1 MQACPSCTCN
11 LPERAIY
18 CANCGSQARCKEC
31 RDILEPN
38 ARACVTC
45 GSLVEK
51 SGVASATNNGI
62 LPDHTVNTLEFE
74 ETTKGRSL
82 RAKLTDSSVANLS
95 NAFGR
100 YFSSSLSI
108 GVSRDRRVSVQGSS
122 VTEQEDILLA
132 DTTLDRNN
140 QQSQGIV
147 EATVPVKAQL
157 CGTTEKDSEKLRQIF
172 RYDGKQLRLNE
183 TRLKAKNKLD
193 EARRLT
199 YLFLYAHELEGRE
212 QIPRTELNDILKK
225 TSLYDSNTATW
236 IGKSADLMIER
247 ETVGLRL
254 PGQEQAKNIL
264 AEVLDLSVPNEWTLG
279 TGRVPRGTKCTNKVD
294 GGFDE
299 AVKSGNRKACASSKV
314 VVTWVTEWKNL
325 RLPVDAHSVIK
336 DCSVQEKGIF
346 GLWAIRKAT
355 NDAQKVVSGGKLT
368 KFLYEAFEIKVDE
381 RGLERSLKSICG
393 KGNLIKVTGG
403 FQLQP
408 PGMATAEKIAGL
420 TKSSFSSTTAT

>member
-1 MQACPSCTCN
+1 
-11 LPERAIY
+11 
-18 CANCGSQARCKEC
+18 
-31 RDILEPN
+31 
-38 ARACVTC
+38 
-45 GSLVEK
+45 
-51 SGVASATNNGI
+51 
-62 LPDHTVNTLEFE
+62 
-74 ETTKGRSL
+74 
-82 RAKLTDSSVANLS
+82 
-95 NAFGR
+95 
-100 YFSSSLSI
+100 
-108 GVSRDRRVSVQGSS
+108 
-122 VTEQEDILLA
+122 
-132 DTTLDRNN
+132 
-140 QQSQGIV
+140 
-147 EATVPVKAQL
+147 
-157 CGTTEKDSEKLRQIF
+157 
-172 RYDGKQLRLNE
+172 
-183 TRLKAKNKLD
+183 
-193 EARRLT
+193 
-199 YLFLYAHELEGRE
+199 
-212 QIPRTELNDILKK
+212 
-225 TSLYDSNTATW
+225 
-236 IGKSADLMIER
+236 MIER